1 MVYDNDDDNDD
12 DNIFCWIVPVPVPLL
27 VYSECFSFKIM
38 YTAYCKKNYCF
49 INKLIDHME

>member
-12 DNIFCWIVPVPVPLL
+12 DNIFCWIVPVPLL